1 MRLFLLLTVFLSLT
15 SFSTFS
21 VAVDYSWK
29 CGSNGC
35 TSQPDPK
42 SSVLQS
48 LNLQGVDLSGWTF
61 ESCSFIR
68 DDLAYCNWQKQIT
81 PTSTDNR
88 GNYTNRYG
96 DSCPDT
102 YTYNPLTGICDP
114 PEEEQCES
122 KKDQSTTFTKSGTAP
137 DSYAVVLPGG
147 TLGQETSACFSS
159 CVVSTSDQKCVVNPF
174 GNYTCQGTAYY
185 TGQKC
190 TTGAEVDYTDSPK
203 EPEPETTT
211 KDKPCQYIEQ
221 ADGTLR
227 CDSEK
232 STEKEGQSCGTVNGV
247 KKCYDTKPTKD
258 GVEIETEVKTETT
271 PDGTS
276 TTTKTDTATKTT
288 CSGINS
294 CASTT
299 TTTTTTIE
307 KDADGKTN
315 SISGVCTGEACPD
328 KNTNPDGDGDGFGDC
343 VGGDCTGTAGGPLG
357 SPELEEVAGFGET
370 TTGFAERIAASPII
384 AAIDGIGLNGG
395 GSCSMSSGTTIIGT
409 IDASSFC
416 DNSNWLDPL
425 YYVFLAIHA
434 LVAVRVF
441 LSA

>member
-1 MRLFLLLTVFLSLT
+1 MTDTVIISLRGCEDYPALAAA
-15 SFSTFS
+15 SF
-21 VAVDYSWK
+21 
-29 CGSNGC
+29 C
-35 TSQPDPK
+35 
-42 SSVLQS
+42 
-48 LNLQGVDLSGWTF
+48 
-61 ESCSFIR
+61 E
-68 DDLAYCNWQKQIT
+68 
-81 PTSTDNR
+81 
-88 GNYTNRYG
+88 
-96 DSCPDT
+96 
-102 YTYNPLTGICDP
+102 P
-114 PEEEQCES
+114 PENECES
-122 KKDQSTTFTKSGTAP
+122 KNGDSITFTKSGTAP

-147 TLGQETSACFSS
+147 TLGQDTSACFSS
-159 CVVSTSDQKCVVNPF
+159 CVVSTSDQKCVVNPV
-174 GNYTCQGTAYY
+174 GNYTCQGKAYY
-185 TGQKC
+185 TGQTC
-190 TTGAEVDYTDSPK
+190 TTGAELDYTDSPK
-203 EPEPETTT
+203 EPEPETIT

-232 STEKEGQSCGTVNGV
+232 STEKQGQSCGTVNGV

-258 GVEIETEVKTETT
+258 GVEIETEVKTETE

-294 CASTT
+294 CTSTT

-343 VGGDCTGTAGGPLG
+343 VGGDCTGTVGGPLG

-395 GSCSMSSGTTIIGT
+395 GSCTMSSGTTIIGT

>member
-1 MRLFLLLTVFLSLT
+1 MRFFIRLVFSLT
-15 SFSTFS
+15 LISFSQLAIS
-21 VAVDYSWK
+21 VDYYWTYQA
-29 CGSNGC
+29 GSSNAGPY
-35 TSQPDPK
+35 TSA
-42 SSVLQS
+42 LQACEANTS
-48 LNLQGVDLSGWTF
+48 PTQLAKKGTSGDQFYCQYLNSYG
-61 ESCSFIR
+61 
-68 DDLAYCNWQKQIT
+68 NWQS
-81 PTSTDNR
+81 TS
-88 GNYTNRYG
+88 NRYVFRSG
-96 DSCPDT
+96 TTCFPDT
-102 YTYNPLTGICDP
+102 TYNPGTGECEAP
-114 PEEEQCES
+114 PPDECEA
-122 KKDQSTTFTKSGTAP
+122 KNGQSLPFTKNGLGT
-137 DSYAVVLPGG
+137 DSYCTFIPG
-147 TLGQETSACFSS
+147 LSACSQSACFSG
-159 CVVSTSDQKCVVNPF
+159 CAVDTFDQKCTF
-174 GNYTCQGTAYY
+174 KTSGKYTCVGSAIFTGQECSTSGQGTEIESDTDNTPRPDPKTENKDEPCNYS
-185 TGQKC
+185 TNPDGSQTC
-190 TTGAEVDYTDSPK
+190 T
-203 EPEPETTT
+203 
-211 KDKPCQYIEQ
+211 
-221 ADGTLR
+221 
-227 CDSEK
+227 SEK
-232 STEKEGQSCGTVNGV
+232 STEKEGQSCGTINGV
-247 KKCYDTKPTKD
+247 KKCYDTNPTKD
-258 GVEIETEVKTETT
+258 GIEIETEVKTETK

-288 CSGINS
+288 CSGVNS
-294 CASTT
+294 CTSTT

-395 GSCSMSSGTTIIGT
+395 GSCTMSSGTTIIGT

>member
-1 MRLFLLLTVFLSLT
+1 MRSLFFSIFLT
-15 SFSTFS
+15 SFFVSSSYASDPVSYWHVSGEPDNTAFYPES
-21 VAVDYSWK
+21 LCMRLQVESFPNNAWWRL
-29 CGSNGC
+29 N
-35 TSQPDPK
+35 PDPAIPDQRK
-42 SSVLQS
+42 FCDAYGELGQTFMTWTLVRF
-48 LNLQGVDLSGWTF
+48 DCPSG
-61 ESCSFIR
+61 
-68 DDLAYCNWQKQIT
+68 
-81 PTSTDNR
+81 STYVE
-88 GNYTNRYG
+88 GKKCEA
-96 DSCPDT
+96 SEPEPD
-102 YTYNPLTGICDP
+102 
-114 PEEEQCES
+114 ECEA

-147 TLGQETSACFSS
+147 TLGQETSACFSG
-159 CVVSTSDQKCVVNPF
+159 CVVSTSDQKCVVNPV
-174 GNYTCQGTAYY
+174 GNYTCQGKAYY

-190 TTGAEVDYTDSPK
+190 TTGADVDYTDSPK
-203 EPEPETTT
+203 EPEPETIT

-258 GVEIETEVKTETT
+258 GVEIETEVKTETK

-294 CASTT
+294 CTSTT

-395 GSCSMSSGTTIIGT
+395 GSCTMSSGTTIIGT